1 MQKYIF
7 LLISIFLVLSTS
19 NLSAQTLKGKV
30 IDAVSKDGL
39 PGANI
44 VVKSREVSTGAASLT
59 NGDFEIKEL
68 PTGEYEIIVS
78 FIGYATETIKDF
90 VIEQDEIRTLNI
102 ALKQTGVLFSPVSIS
117 ASRRPEKTLEAP
129 AAISILEAREISQ
142 YVTPSSAE
150 ALKNVT
156 GVDMA
161 TTGIDRRE
169 IVLRGFGNAFSGA
182 TYILTDYRKAAVP
195 SLDVNLHSIMP
206 NMAVDLSRVEVVR
219 GPGSALYGAGV
230 DAGVIHYLTKDPF
243 THPGT
248 AVSFTGGQRST
259 FAGSFRH
266 ANSFNDKFG
275 YKITGQ
281 YAQADDWQLNSRD
294 SIDTIELNKD
304 ALGTTR
310 NYDYQKMNINGL
322 LQYRLGQK
330 TILTANSGFSA
341 LDASVL
347 SAIGTVQADDFGYSY
362 GQLRLQSGR
371 FFAQAY
377 LNKNNAGDSF
387 IYGTG
392 DKVVDKSTLFN
403 LQAQYDLEFSD
414 GKQQLVFGLD
424 YDRTTPDTDS
434 TIFGRNENNDLISEF
449 GIYGQSLT
457 KLSPKFDLTLALR
470 ADKNNIEDGL
480 QLSPRAALVFKAN
493 AFHTFRATYNRA
505 YSLPGANSLFLDI
518 IGAEIPLTDEFSI
531 IQRGRGSING
541 LTFSS
546 ATAGGVI
553 RASGLLPIPTIFG
566 QELIYS
572 GINQPTPNIAA
583 ADVYSAIFTQ
593 LNQIDP
599 EQIQL
604 LLAANG
610 VELEA
615 QNVQFFLSILNPQN
629 LDIQGQMNTEIEF
642 APVDIEPLKSTI
654 THSMEM
660 GYKGLIRNKI
670 LFAVDAYY
678 TKKKNFVSGN
688 TLVTPRAL
696 YSNFEGEFIPELAA
710 ALQQFSDDNLLIASL
725 LSNVN
730 LTPAELAGFITQ
742 IAVAGGIKDIGV
754 GVVQTDQSTVPGELI
769 GGYRNFGDVDFWGL
783 DASFQYLASDRLNL
797 FGNISFVSDDLFDD
811 DELNEPGTGLQVALN
826 ATSLKWKSGFSY
838 DIPKSYSIN
847 SSVRFIRGFP
857 VRSGTYV
864 GDVED
869 YFLWD
874 IGAGYDFSGF
884 VSGMRFDFTLQNV
897 LNNEHREFIG
907 APQIGRLALARLSYT
922 LP

>member
-1 MQKYIF
+1 MQKKF
-7 LLISIFLVLSTS
+7 LLITVIFVLLTS
-19 NLSAQTLKGKV
+19 SLSAQILRGKV
-30 IDAVSKDGL
+30 IDAASKDGL

-44 VVKSREVSTGAASLT
+44 VVKSQEISTGTASLT
-59 NGDFEIKEL
+59 NGDFELKKL
-68 PTGEYEIIVS
+68 PAGKYEIIIS

-90 VIEQDEIRTLNI
+90 RIEQDAISTLNI
-102 ALKQTGVLFSPVSIS
+102 ALKQTGVLLSPVSIS

-142 YVTPSSAE
+142 YVTPSSAD

-156 GVDMA
+156 GLDMA

-195 SLDVNLHSIMP
+195 SLNVNLHSIMP
-206 NMAVDLSRVEVVR
+206 NMAIDLARVEIVR

-248 AVSFTGGQRST
+248 AASFSGGQRST

-281 YAQADDWQLNSRD
+281 YTQADDWTLNSRD
-294 SIDTIELNKD
+294 SIDAIELNKD

-310 NYDYQKMNINGL
+310 IYDYQKMNINGL

-330 TILTANSGFSA
+330 TTLTANGGFSA
-341 LDASVL
+341 LDAIVL
-347 SAIGTVQADDFGYSY
+347 SAIGTLQADNFGYSY

-387 IYGTG
+387 IYGTS

-403 LQAQYDLEFSD
+403 LQTQYDLELID
-414 GKQQLVFGLD
+414 GKEQLIFGLD

-434 TIFGRNENNDLISEF
+434 TIFGRNENDDLISEF
-449 GIYGQSLT
+449 GIYAQSLT
-457 KLSPKFDLTLALR
+457 KLSAKFDLTLALR

-505 YSLPGANSLFLDI
+505 YSLPDANSLFLDV

-531 IQRGRGSING
+531 IQRGRGAIDG
-541 LTFSS
+541 FTFSS

-553 RASGLLPIPTIFG
+553 RASGLLPIPSVFG
-566 QELIYS
+566 QELIYP
-572 GINQPTPNIAA
+572 GVNQPIPNVSA
-583 ADVYSAIFTQ
+583 ADVYSAIYTQ
-593 LNQIDP
+593 LSQIDP

-610 VELEA
+610 VELDA
-615 QNVQFFLSILNPQN
+615 QSVQFFISVLNPQN
-629 LDIQGQMNTEIEF
+629 LALQGQINTEIEF

-654 THSMEM
+654 THSMEI

-696 YSNFEGEFIPELAA
+696 YSDLEGEFTPSLAA
-710 ALQQFSDDNLLIASL
+710 ALQHFFDASGFSLD
-725 LSNVN
+725 
-730 LTPAELAGFITQ
+730 LTSAELADFITQ
-742 IAVAGGIKDIGV
+742 IAVAGGIKEIGV
-754 GVVQTDQSTVPGELI
+754 GVVQTDQSMVPGELI

-783 DASFQYLASDRLNL
+783 DASFQYLASDRLNI
-797 FGNISFVSDDLFDD
+797 FGNVSFVSDDFFDD
-811 DELNEPGTGLQVALN
+811 DELNEPGSGLQLALN
-826 ATSLKWKSGFSY
+826 ATSLKWKTGFSY
-838 DIPKSYSIN
+838 HTPKSYSIN
-847 SSVRFIRGFP
+847 SSVRFIKGFP
-857 VRSGTYV
+857 VRSGSYV

-874 IGAGYDFSGF
+874 LGAGYDFSNF
-884 VSGMRFDFTLQNV
+884 VNGMRFDFTVQNV

-907 APQIGRLALARLSYT
+907 APQIGRLALVRLSYT